1 MDCLIANAMGLF
13 TYYCVQGIKKI
24 KMQLAT
30 HFRNCICTQFRG
42 TSLLFL
48 GFPVVLCQSICI
60 GFINWKFSTE
70 E

>member
-1 MDCLIANAMGLF
+1 MDYFLSIAMGLF
-13 TYYCVQGIKKI
+13 TYYCLQGITKI

-30 HFRNCICTQFRG
+30 HFRNYYIRTQFRG

-60 GFINWKFSTE
+60 GFIKME
-70 E
+70 IQY